1 MAVSH
6 CIPWIQTQLILTS
19 VSVRSDTSISCG
31 LIEALNSTEHRAP
44 TLGLVLGQ

>member
-6 CIPWIQTQLILTS
+6 CIAWIPTQLILTS

-31 LIEALNSTEHRAP
+31 IIEGLKSTEHRAP
-44 TLGLVLGQ
+44 TLAVVLGQ

>member
-6 CIPWIQTQLILTS
+6 CIAWIQTQLILTS
-19 VSVRSDTSISCG
+19 VSVGSDTSISCG
-31 LIEALNSTEHRAP
+31 SIEALNSTEHRVP

>member
-6 CIPWIQTQLILTS
+6 CIAWIQTQLILTS

-31 LIEALNSTEHRAP
+31 TIEALNSTEHCAP